1 MATRLGD
8 AAGPTGRFRI
18 VQIHPTR
25 RCNLRC
31 LHCYS
36 SSGPEVAGEL
46 DAALVRDLLTDAR
59 AEGYTVA
66 GFSGGEPL
74 LYRPL
79 REVLEHAKSL
89 GLTTT
94 VTSNGMLLDE
104 RRLERIAGAAD
115 LLAISLDGVPES
127 HDRMRA
133 SPRAF
138 ETMASRLEGVRR
150 AGIPFGFIF
159 TLTQYNL
166 HELPWVATFA
176 IEQGARLLQIH
187 PLELAGRAAET
198 LRDERPDGTEAAW
211 AYLTAVRLREG
222 LGERLRVHLDL
233 ADREVLREDPARAFA
248 EPEAAADP
256 AAPLAAQLSPL
267 VVESDGTVVPVQY
280 GFSRRYALGD
290 LRRDRLTA
298 CAERW
303 RTGLTADFR
312 ALCRRTFEELVSAE
326 ALPVTNWYERIA
338 AQAAAEEP
346 SVRLVA
352 LG

>member
-1 MATRLGD
+1 
-8 AAGPTGRFRI
+8 
-18 VQIHPTR
+18 
-25 RCNLRC
+25 
-31 LHCYS
+31 
-36 SSGPEVAGEL
+36 VAEEL
-46 DAALVRDLLTDAR
+46 DASLVRDVLTDAR

-198 LRDERPDGTEAAW
+198 LREERPDATEAAW
-211 AYLTAVRLREG
+211 AYVAAVRLREG

-256 AAPLAAQLSPL
+256 KAPLGRQLSPL
-267 VVESDGTVVPVQY
+267 VVEADGTVVPVQY
-280 GFSRRYALGD
+280 GFSRRYALGN
-290 LRRDRLTA
+290 LHHERLPA
-298 CAERW
+298 CAARW
-303 RTGLTADFR
+303 RAGLAADFR

-338 AQAAAEEP
+338 GQAAAEEP
-346 SVRLVA
+346 AERLVA